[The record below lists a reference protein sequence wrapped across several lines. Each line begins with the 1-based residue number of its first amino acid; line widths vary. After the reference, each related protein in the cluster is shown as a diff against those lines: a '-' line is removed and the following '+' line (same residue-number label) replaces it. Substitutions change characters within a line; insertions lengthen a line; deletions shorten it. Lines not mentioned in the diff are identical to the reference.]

1 MVDIINNSN
10 IEIRVGEEITRALM
24 QTKTGAEEL
33 LSMSMNENLSDNYKV
48 VAGQVMANSMDGV
61 TLDLE
66 NNYEFKKLA
75 EEYFIFPP
83 MKNNESLPTMGDLL
97 VFKGDAENGKKV
109 FSNSTCSQCHVVN
122 SEGVNYGPNLSKIG
136 DKLSKRGL
144 YLAILDP
151 SAGISPTYVQNY
163 FELEDGRDVIGYI
176 LSETD
181 DTIDVKSAG
190 GIINNINKKEVI
202 SRMELDYSIMPNNLQ
217 QQLSVNEFV
226 DLVEYMASLK

>member
-1 MVDIINNSN
+1 MIPIMVDILNNSN

-33 LSMSMNENLSDNYKV
+33 LSMSMNENLNDNYKV

-97 VFKGDAENGKKV
+97 VFKGDPENGKKV
-109 FSNSTCSQCHVVN
+109 FSNSTCAQCHVVN

-151 SAGISPTYVQNY
+151 SAGISPTYVQQY
-163 FELEDGRDVIGYI
+163 FELEDG
-176 LSETD
+176 
-181 DTIDVKSAG
+181 
-190 GIINNINKKEVI
+190 
-202 SRMELDYSIMPNNLQ
+202 
-217 QQLSVNEFV
+217 
-226 DLVEYMASLK
+226 